1 MPDDAQRLVEVIRH
15 GVAVYLAYS
24 TLLSA
29 NAGGKIAEVVDG
41 QRHVCRHRFPDR
53 LAVIPGFRRRQ
64 QLQILLH
71 PVGDFE
77 QNGRAVLNGGMA
89 PFIFRFVRRIQ
100 RQIDI
105 VFAGAGYLAQ
115 RLAGNR
121 GQVGIV
127 FAVDGSYPV
136 AANKVVITRL
146 QLEGKTILAG
156 LDTR

>member
-1 MPDDAQRLVEVIRH
+1 MAYYPQRFVEVIRH
-15 GVAVYLAYS
+15 GVVVNFADPA
-24 TLLSA
+24 LLRA
-29 NAGGKIAEVVDG
+29 NTGGKIAEVVDS
-41 QRHVCRHRFPDR
+41 QRHVSRHRFPDR

-77 QNGRAVLNGGMA
+77 QDRRPVLHGGVS
-89 PFIFRFVRRIQ
+89 PFLFRFVGRIQ
-100 RQIDI
+100 RQVDI
-105 VFAGAGYLAQ
+105 TLTGAGNLAQ

-127 FAVDGSYPV
+127 FAVDGRDPV
-136 AANKVVITRL
+136 AANKVVITGL